1 VELAQDARSIILV
14 VDDTPENIDVISGI
28 LKTDYQVRFA
38 TSGTM
43 ALQVVQKV
51 RPDLILL
58 DVMMP
63 QMDGYQVCRALKANP
78 SWRWIPV
85 IFVTALSED
94 VDEAYGFEVGAVD
107 YITKP
112 VSPLIVKSRVRTHLT
127 LADVQKDLAAMVEK
141 RTVELNATQHEIIRI
156 LGRAAEY
163 KDNETGM
170 HVLRMS
176 KICYLIGQAYGLD
189 PRELHLLETAS
200 PMHDIGKIGIPD
212 HILGKPGRLDVKERA
227 IIEQH
232 AKIGSNI
239 IGPQTSELLRMAT
252 IIADQHHE
260 KWDGTGYPL
269 GLRGEEIHLF
279 PRIVAVADVFDAL
292 TSRRPYKEAWN
303 FEDAV
308 ELIQQERGRH
318 FDAEVV
324 DKFISVLPQI
334 RLIVKDFEG

>member
-1 VELAQDARSIILV
+1 LEKDTRSIILV
-14 VDDTPENIDVISGI
+14 VDDTLENIDVISGI
-28 LKTDYQVRFA
+28 LKQDYQVRFA
-38 TSGTM
+38 TSGAM

-63 QMDGYQVCRALKANP
+63 QMDGYQVCQALKANP

-85 IFVTALSED
+85 IFVTALSDD

-127 LADVQKDLAAMVEK
+127 LADVQRDLAAMVRE
-141 RTVELNATQHEIIRI
+141 RTAELSETQHEIIRI
-156 LGRAAEY
+156 LGRAAEF

-170 HVLRMS
+170 HVLRMA
-176 KICYLIGQAYGLD
+176 KICYLIGQSYGLD
-189 PRELHLLETAS
+189 PRELHLLEAAA
-200 PMHDIGKIGIPD
+200 PMHDVGKIGIPD
-212 HILGKPGRLDVKERA
+212 YILGKPGRLDVEERV

-232 AKIGSNI
+232 PQIGANI
-239 IGPQTSELLRMAT
+239 IGPQKSELLQMAT
-252 IIADQHHE
+252 VIADQHHE
-260 KWDGTGYPL
+260 KWDGSGYPL

-279 PRIVAVADVFDAL
+279 SRIVAVADVFDAL
-292 TSRRPYKEAWN
+292 TSKRPYKEAWK

-308 ELIQQERGRH
+308 EQIAKERGKH
-318 FDAEVV
+318 FDPEVV
-324 DKFISVLPQI
+324 DKFVSVLPQI
-334 RLIVKDFEG
+334 RCILQDFMG